1 MTLPQSQSCTSVF
14 AGADA
19 LRKNADCSPT
29 VCPIEKAQ
37 PDMNRQ
43 HQNHQLATKNTV
55 MAQL

>member
-1 MTLPQSQSCTSVF
+1 MTVPQSQSYTSVF

-19 LRKNADCSPT
+19 LRENADCSPT
-29 VCPIEKAQ
+29 VCPIEKPQ
-37 PDMNRQ
+37 PDMDRQ